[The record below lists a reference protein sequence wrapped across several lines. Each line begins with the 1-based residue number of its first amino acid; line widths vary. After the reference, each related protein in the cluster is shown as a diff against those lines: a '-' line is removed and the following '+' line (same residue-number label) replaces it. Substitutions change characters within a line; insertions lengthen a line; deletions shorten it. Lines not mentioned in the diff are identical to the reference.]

1 MLKSLFLTAA
11 VVCSSFAFSQASGNV
26 NYKDRSRSSWNN
38 DDTTIDIPLN
48 YEMVVTAKGLANVKA
63 DAFVAIFS
71 VVQVGKTAEEA
82 TQLMV
87 QRLSSALSALKAKN
101 FEIFVDMI
109 SFVPMYEYETEKKV
123 FSKRTYN
130 ELPVGFELKQ
140 NLHIKIREASQLNE
154 LIILLSNSEIYDL
167 VRMDYY
173 ASNLEAVKKELMTK
187 VKAAFAEKQKLYETT
202 LGESFA
208 TAEKKITDGFSLTS
222 PSELYNTYEAYSSAP
237 IPSKRAGNVMQANKS
252 VTQYY
257 QPIANRD
264 FDVVLNPIIVEPMIQ
279 VVYEMKMSVNH
290 PDKNKAKEALLLTPD
305 GELKKINLP

>member
-1 MLKSLFLTAA
+1 MKHLFFSVALVSTMLGFG
-11 VVCSSFAFSQASGNV
+11 QASGNL
-26 NYKDRSRSSWNN
+26 NYQNRNQSNRENN
-38 DDTTIDIPLN
+38 NFSLDFPTN

-208 TAEKKITDGFSLTS
+208 TAEKKITDGFAQTS
-222 PSELYNTYEAYSSAP
+222 PSQQYKSYEAYNSA
-237 IPSKRAGNVMQANKS
+237 SLQGKRAGNILQANKS
-252 VTQYY
+252 TTQYY
-257 QPIANRD
+257 QPIADKD
-264 FDVVLNPIIVEPMIQ
+264 FDVVLNPIIVEPVIQ
-279 VVYEMKMSVNH
+279 LTYEMKMSVNR
-290 PDKNKAKEALLLTPD
+290 PEKNKSKEVMFLTPA

>member
-1 MLKSLFLTAA
+1 MKNFFLSVALMSTMLGFG
-11 VVCSSFAFSQASGNV
+11 QASGNL
-26 NYKDRSRSSWNN
+26 NYQNRGRNSLNN
-38 DDTTIDIPLN
+38 NNFSVDFPTN
-48 YEMVVTAKGLANVKA
+48 YEMVVSAKGLANIKA

-71 VVQVGKTAEEA
+71 VVQTGKTAEEA
-82 TQLMV
+82 TSLMS
-87 QRLSSALSALKAKN
+87 QRLSPVLSALKAKN
-101 FEIFVDMI
+101 MEAFVDMI
-109 SFVPMYEYETEKKV
+109 SFVPMYEYEIEKKV

-130 ELPVGFELKQ
+130 EVPTGFELKQ
-140 NLHIKIREASQLNE
+140 NLHIKLHEATRLNE
-154 LIILLSNSEIYDL
+154 LITLLANSEIYDL

-173 ASNLEAVKKELMTK
+173 STELETIKKELKDK

-208 TAEKKITDGFSLTS
+208 TAEKKITDGFS
-222 PSELYNTYEAYSSAP
+222 ELYNTYEAYSSAP
-237 IPSKRAGNVMQANKS
+237 IPSKRAGNVMQASKS

>member
-1 MLKSLFLTAA
+1 MKHLFFSVALVSTMLGFG
-11 VVCSSFAFSQASGNV
+11 QASGNL
-26 NYKDRSRSSWNN
+26 NYQNRNQSNRENN
-38 DDTTIDIPLN
+38 NFSLNFPTN
-48 YEMVVTAKGLANVKA
+48 YEMVVSAKGLANIKA

-71 VVQVGKTAEEA
+71 VVQTGKTAEEA
-82 TQLMV
+82 TSLMS
-87 QRLSSALSALKAKN
+87 QRLSPVLSALKTKN
-101 FEIFVDMI
+101 MEAFVDMI

-130 ELPVGFELKQ
+130 EVPVGFELKQ
-140 NLHIKIREASQLNE
+140 NLHIKINEASRLNE
-154 LIILLSNSEIYDL
+154 LITLLANSEIYDL

-173 ASNLEAVKKELMTK
+173 STQLETIKKELKDK

-202 LGESFA
+202 LGENFA

-237 IPSKRAGNVMQANKS
+237 IPSKRSSNVLQANKS

-279 VVYEMKMSVNH
+279 VVYEMKMSVNR
-290 PDKNKAKEALLLTPD
+290 PDKNKAKEVLLLTPA

>member
-1 MLKSLFLTAA
+1 MKNFFFSVALVSTMLGFG
-11 VVCSSFAFSQASGNV
+11 QASGN
-26 NYKDRSRSSWNN
+26 
-38 DDTTIDIPLN
+38 LN
-48 YEMVVTAKGLANVKA
+48 YQNRGRNSISNSDFSVDFPSNYDMVVSAKGLANIKA

-71 VVQVGKTAEEA
+71 ITQTGKTAEEA
-82 TQLMV
+82 TSLMS
-87 QRLSSALSALKAKN
+87 QRLSPVLSALKAKN
-101 FEIFVDMI
+101 MEAFVDMI
-109 SFVPMYEYETEKKV
+109 SFVPMYEFETEKKV

-130 ELPVGFELKQ
+130 EVPTGFELKQ
-140 NLHIKIREASQLNE
+140 NLHIKLHEATRLNE
-154 LIILLSNSEIYDL
+154 LITLLANSEIYDL

-173 ASNLEAVKKELMTK
+173 STELETIKKELKEK
-187 VKAAFAEKQKLYETT
+187 VKAAFVEKQKLYEAT

-222 PSELYNTYEAYSSAP
+222 PSELYNTYEAYSSTP
-237 IPSKRAGNVMQANKS
+237 IPSKRAGNVMQVSKS

-279 VVYEMKMSVNH
+279 VVYEMKMSVNR
-290 PDKNKAKEALLLTPD
+290 PDKYKAKEALLLTPA